1 VKFDAVVFLG
11 VGDVEAMHDLGL
23 EREGGSAGVRDPGA
37 LESAVMRVQATF
49 GGEPLYPSLAL
60 MAAALLA
67 GIARNHPFVDG
78 NKRAAFT
85 ASLAFLEV
93 NGFPLTLGDAWIQ
106 HVEAAAQGALP
117 LEALAELF
125 AAAMG
130 GFVDVEP

>member
-67 GIARNHPFVDG
+67 GISRNHPFLDG
-78 NKRAAFT
+78 NKRAAILS
-85 ASLAFLEV
+85 AAAFLGA
-93 NGFPLTLGDAWIQ
+93 NGCPLIVGDEWIE